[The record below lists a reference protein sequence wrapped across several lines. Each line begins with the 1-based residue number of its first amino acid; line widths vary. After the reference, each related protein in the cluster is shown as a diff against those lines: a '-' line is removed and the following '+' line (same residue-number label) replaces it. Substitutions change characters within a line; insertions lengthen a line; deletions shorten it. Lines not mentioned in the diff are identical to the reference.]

1 MEKLWFGNAVLFWR
15 WGASEM
21 GAGSLLLKGRGGQF
35 GATSLLLF
43 LFRLAQGGVTSS
55 ICLDAVGLAPGA
67 VVGGL
72 APLLGDQHP
81 TGTGLEPGPQ
91 LILRAVIGS
100 EAGWGDSFLVLVL
113 LLV

>member
-1 MEKLWFGNAVLFWR
+1 M
-15 WGASEM
+15 
-21 GAGSLLLKGRGGQF
+21 
-35 GATSLLLF
+35 LLF

-81 TGTGLEPGPQ
+81 TGTGFEPRPQ
-91 LILRAVIGS
+91 LIPRAVM
-100 EAGWGDSFLVLVL
+100 GWGCGWGVSCVVLVL
-113 LLV
+113 LLIWR